1 MKTTLGELIADLY
14 DLYVERSED
23 PELAAVATAAA
34 VNELLCE
41 VARRDAPARGRGNR
55 LEHRA
60 AL

>member
-23 PELAAVATAAA
+23 PELAAIATASA

-41 VARRDAPARGRGNR
+41 QARRGKPARGRATR
-55 LEHRA
+55 LEHHA
-60 AL
+60 TL